1 MSHLDRLATPI
12 QPKLDLHFDFD
23 CDQKRQQS
31 LIWAGQVSWN
41 MFMDH
46 SLGDDGTFGV
56 SNLLTN
62 VKAIQIAAT
71 SKGLVGLTKDGKL
84 FQLGYNSEQK
94 QNLTFANLDFN
105 FTLIQAS
112 LNGNSLIG
120 ISANNN
126 MIVHWEFNHE
136 HVTLDQPFD
145 VLRLREP
152 LDIVKVRRFLTF
164 YVLNMF
170 LFKKRR
176 VLHTTIDFEVDI
188 ILTWRI

>member
-1 MSHLDRLATPI
+1 MENLISR
-12 QPKLDLHFDFD
+12 KKK
-23 CDQKRQQS
+23 CDYFFNS
-31 LIWAGQVSWN
+31 S
-41 MFMDH
+41 
-46 SLGDDGTFGV
+46 GDDGTFGV

-62 VKAIQIAAT
+62 VKAIQIVAT

-152 LDIVKVRRFLTF
+152 LDIVKVRQFLTF
-164 YVLNMF
+164 LY
-170 LFKKRR
+170 KY
-176 VLHTTIDFEVDI
+176 
-188 ILTWRI
+188 

>member
-1 MSHLDRLATPI
+1 M
-12 QPKLDLHFDFD
+12 
-23 CDQKRQQS
+23 
-31 LIWAGQVSWN
+31 
-41 MFMDH
+41 
-46 SLGDDGTFGV
+46 
-56 SNLLTN
+56 LTN
-62 VKAIQIAAT
+62 VKAIQIVAT

-84 FQLGYNSEQK
+84 FQLGYHSEQK

-152 LDIVKVRRFLTF
+152 LDIVKVRQFLTF
-164 YVLNMF
+164 LY
-170 LFKKRR
+170 KY
-176 VLHTTIDFEVDI
+176 
-188 ILTWRI
+188 